1 MTSDARPRH
10 GTPRWVKW
18 FAGIVVVLIALM
30 VVAVIFGEA
39 EESDDVAPAAPTAT
53 EAVTPTTAITSV
65 PTATPTPTPMPTP
78 IVATCPD
85 DRDLAGTEF
94 SYLPAEQS
102 LDEAVVDNCGRLA
115 PRTAVCPLGYE
126 NAGREYTFDPN
137 FTTDED
143 ALNWNCGI
151 EYRRGAWR
159 VSTMRDEVDRRKV
172 TSYAALPGRWIG
184 DPSWIADDTPSL
196 QIHCRAQG
204 LAVFVH
210 AGGYVGAMFGRGVPV
225 EYSFDGRRAVAQ
237 EWNELLVDDS
247 SSAGARLPK
256 SETAGFVASLRAH
269 STAEFVFRIHA
280 FDGTTYGTAR
290 FNLTGIELQVEPVL
304 EACGW

>member
-18 FAGIVVVLIALM
+18 FAGFVVVFIVLM
-30 VVAVIFGEA
+30 VIAIIFAEGE
-39 EESDDVAPAAPTAT
+39 DLDGAAPTAT
-53 EAVTPTTAITSV
+53 EAVTPTTAMTSV
-65 PTATPTPTPMPTP
+65 PTATPTPTPAPTP

-102 LDEAVVDNCGRLA
+102 LDEAVGDNCGPLA

-137 FTTDED
+137 FATDAE
-143 ALNWNCGI
+143 ALNWNCGR
-151 EYRRGAWR
+151 EYQRGAWR
-159 VSTMRDEVDRRKV
+159 TGTFRDEVDRSKV
-172 TSYAALPGRWIG
+172 TPYASLFGRWLG
-184 DPSWIADDTPSL
+184 DPNWLADDAPLL
-196 QIHCRAQG
+196 QISCRPQG
-204 LAVFVH
+204 LAVFIH
-210 AGGYVGAMFGRGVPV
+210 MGGFVGAAYGRGVPV
-225 EYSFDGRRAVAQ
+225 EYSFDGRRAVTQ
-237 EWNELLVDDS
+237 DWSELIVGDS
-247 SSAGARLPK
+247 SSAGARLQDWRR
-256 SETAGFVASLRAH
+256 TDFLASLRAH
-269 STAEFVFRIHA
+269 PTAEFVFRIYA